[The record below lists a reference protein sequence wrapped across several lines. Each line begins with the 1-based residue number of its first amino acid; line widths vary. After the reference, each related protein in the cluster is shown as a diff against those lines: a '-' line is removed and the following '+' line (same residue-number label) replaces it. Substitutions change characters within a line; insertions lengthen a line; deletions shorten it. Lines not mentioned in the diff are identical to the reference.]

1 MRIVDCHVHT
11 DGAVEPSDVLRAMD
25 ANGVERC
32 LVMSGCERESL
43 EMSKQ
48 RLLETQKLVSTAPER
63 LGGLAWFNPTIE
75 GSADLAEEALT
86 DLGFT
91 GIKIIPDHWYATEER
106 LEPF

>member
-48 RLLETQKLVSTAPER
+48 RLLETHLS
-63 LGGLAWFNPTIE
+63 LAAAACGAGPAASRRIK
-75 GSADLAEEALT
+75 S
-86 DLGFT
+86 FT
-91 GIKIIPDHWYATEER
+91 
-106 LEPF
+106 